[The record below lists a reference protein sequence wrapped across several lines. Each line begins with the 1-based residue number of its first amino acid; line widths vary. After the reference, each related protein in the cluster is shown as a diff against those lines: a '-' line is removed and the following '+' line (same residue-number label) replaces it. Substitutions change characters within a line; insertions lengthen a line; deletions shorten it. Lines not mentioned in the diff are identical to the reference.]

1 MAARIRAPELTGR
14 GRWLNTG
21 GQQLRLADLRGH
33 IVLLDFWTFA
43 CVNCLHVLDE
53 LRPLEQKWADVL
65 VTIGVHSPKFTHEAD
80 DDALAAAVERYDVR
94 HPVLNDPEM
103 ATWNAYAVRA
113 WPTLVVIDPE
123 GYIVSTMSGEGHAHS
138 LDRVIE
144 ELVEAHE
151 ARGTLRRGTGLFVP
165 EAVSEGTLLFPGKV
179 AWLADGKLLIS
190 DTGHHSLV
198 VLHEDLTTIV
208 HRVGDGQRGFVDGPA
223 STARFSEPQG
233 VLALPSNVAAQVSY
247 DVVVADTVNHALRS
261 WNSTTGEV
269 GTLAGSGH
277 PWRRGSGVTDLSS
290 PWDLAWY
297 EDRVWIAMAGIH
309 QLWTFDPLTRGMA
322 VAAGTANEGLVDG
335 PLAEAWFAQTSGLS
349 SAGETLWV
357 ADSETS
363 SLRYMRN
370 GIVTT
375 AVGAGLFD
383 FGHRDGDAAQA
394 LLQHPLGVC
403 ALPDGSVAV
412 LDTYNDALRRY
423 DPAGSVSTVAT
434 GLREPSGA
442 VVDGDELIVVESAA
456 HRLTRV
462 PLSGRVDVPMTAQH
476 TPRPPVDVAPGE
488 VQLQVVFE
496 PPPGQQLDERYG
508 PATRLAVNATPPS
521 LLRAGDGRD
530 TALTRSLLLDP
541 QVGDGVLHVAAMAA
555 SCDVVGTD
563 ADADTNAEADAVEF
577 PACHVHQQDWGVPV
591 RITADGA
598 DQLTLV
604 LRGSP

>member
-1 MAARIRAPELTGR
+1 VAARIRAPELAGR

-21 GQQLRLADLRGH
+21 GQPLRLADLRGR

-53 LRPLEQKWADVL
+53 LRPLEEKWADVL
-65 VTIGVHSPKFTHEAD
+65 VTIGMHSPKFTHEAD
-80 DDALAAAVERYDVR
+80 DDALAAAVARYDVR

-123 GYIVSTMSGEGHAHS
+123 GYIVTTMSGEGHAHS
-138 LDRVIE
+138 LDRVIQ

-151 ARGTLRRGTGLFVP
+151 ARGTLRRGTGPFVP
-165 EAVSEGTLLFPGKV
+165 DEVAEGTLLFPGKV
-179 AWLADGKLLIS
+179 ARLSDGTLLVS
-190 DTGHHSLV
+190 DTGHHSLM
-198 VLHEDLTTIV
+198 VLQEDLESAVRRI
-208 HRVGDGQRGFVDGPA
+208 GDGQRGFVDGPEN
-223 STARFSEPQG
+223 SARFSEPQG
-233 VLALPSNVAAQVSY
+233 VLVLPNSVAAQVGY
-247 DVVVADTVNHALRS
+247 DVIVADTVNHALRS

-269 GTLAGSGH
+269 GTLVGSGNS
-277 PWRRGSGVTDLSS
+277 WRRGSGVTDLSS

-297 EDRVWIAMAGIH
+297 EDRAWIAMAGIH
-309 QLWTFDPLTRGMA
+309 QLWTYDPLTRGVA

-335 PLAEAWFAQTSGLS
+335 PLADAWFAQTSGLS
-349 SAGETLWV
+349 STGTTLWL

-363 SLRYMRN
+363 SLRYVRD

-375 AVGAGLFD
+375 AVGTGLFD
-383 FGHRDGDAAQA
+383 FGHRDGDAVQA

-403 ALPDGSVAV
+403 ALLDGGVAV
-412 LDTYNDALRRY
+412 LDTYNDAVRRY
-423 DPAGSVSTVAT
+423 DPAGSVSTMVT

-442 VVDGDELIVVESAA
+442 VVDGDELIVVESAG

-462 PLSGRVDVPMTAQH
+462 PLSERVVVPVTTH
-476 TPRPPVDVAPGE
+476 RTPRPPVDVAPGQVLLE
-488 VQLQVVFE
+488 VVFE

-508 PATRLAVNATPPS
+508 PATRLVVEATPPS
-521 LLRAGDGRD
+521 LLRGGDGRD
-530 TALTRSLLLDP
+530 TSLTRSLLLDP
-541 QVGDGVLHVAAMAA
+541 QVGDGVLHIGASAA
-555 SCDVVGTD
+555 SCDV
-563 ADADTNAEADAVEF
+563 ADTVEF

-591 RITADGA
+591 RITADGTE
-598 DQLTLV
+598 QLTLV